1 MPVIAIVNRKGG
13 SGKSTLATHLAA
25 WCAHQGHAV
34 MLGDVDRQQS
44 SRNWLHKRSTALP
57 AIAPWAIN
65 QNVLRVPAG
74 ITHVILDTPG
84 GLHGF
89 DLARMIMFADAV
101 IMPVCGSAFDR
112 ESAATCHAE
121 LMSLPRV
128 ISGRC
133 KVASIGMRV
142 DEESDAGRILAQWAS
157 KLNLP
162 FLGVLRESSAYVQ
175 STERGMTLFDMA
187 HSMANAA
194 VQAGHFQV
202 TDAQTDDLQTDLQQ
216 WLPILDWLQPYLGA
230 GATAAGLDAGN
241 GAPNLAPQTPPQA
254 YAQQITPAA
263 ATKVPIGG
271 VNAMAA
277 QSAPA
282 ANGAGI
288 DGAPSSVTNN
298 ALASASSA
306 ATSLASR
313 LLSSR
318 QPAPVTRIGSPR
330 VLDRVG
336 GSSGVLRSGQPA
348 APASQSSIAQQN
360 AVRAEDAVDDD
371 LAHIPAFL
379 KLVKA

>member
-57 AIAPWAIN
+57 PIAPWAIN

-101 IMPVCGSAFDR
+101 IMPVCSSAFDR

-133 KVASIGMRV
+133 KVVSIGMRV
-142 DEESDAGRILAQWAS
+142 DEDTDSGDVLAQWAG

-162 FLGVLRESSAYVQ
+162 FLGVLRESPVYVQ

-202 TDAQTDDLQTDLQQ
+202 ADAQTDDMQIDLQQ
-216 WLPILDWLQPYLGA
+216 WKPILDWLQPYLGA
-230 GATAAGLDAGN
+230 GAAVTGMDAAGG
-241 GAPNLAPQTPPQA
+241 GTPNMAPQTAQA
-254 YAQQITPAA
+254 VNSQPAASQTTTTHQTPAPGMA
-263 ATKVPIGG
+263 SP
-271 VNAMAA
+271 AMAA
-277 QSAPA
+277 TAP
-282 ANGAGI
+282 
-288 DGAPSSVTNN
+288 PP
-298 ALASASSA
+298 
-306 ATSLASR
+306 LASR
-313 LLSSR
+313 LLNSR

-336 GSSGVLRSGQPA
+336 GGGVLRGGTA
-348 APASQSSIAQQN
+348 ATPTMPQAPQSPETAR
-360 AVRAEDAVDDD
+360 VEDAEDD